1 MRFKKIIILILVL
14 FTAAGSALAV
24 EHVVDD
30 KSVFE
35 VTTKDLVESS
45 PIYEGRTV
53 ILRGE
58 VIGDIMPR
66 KTFAW
71 INLQDQF
78 NAVGVWAP
86 LALTKNISRRGNYRY
101 HGDIIEVRGI
111 FDHADPEFGGEF
123 CIRAAEIKV
132 IEKGF
137 LLAHPLGQVKINIAF
152 SMLGLVLCLL
162 VLRLVVPFKEDK
174 ERKES

>member
-1 MRFKKIIILILVL
+1 MSFKKVIILMLVL
-14 FTAAGSALAV
+14 FAAAGSAFAL
-24 EHVVDD
+24 ERIVDD
-30 KSVFE
+30 RSVFE

-45 PIYEGRTV
+45 SIYEGRTV
-53 ILRGE
+53 ILQGE
-58 VIGDIMPR
+58 VIGDILPR

-71 INLQDQF
+71 INLRDQF
-78 NAVGVWAP
+78 NAVGVWVP
-86 LALTKNISRRGNYRY
+86 LALTKNISRHGNYRY
-101 HGDIIEVRGI
+101 RGDIVEVKGI

-132 IEKGF
+132 VEKGF
-137 LLAHPLGQVKINIAF
+137 LLFHPLGQVKINIAF

-162 VLRLVVPFKEDK
+162 VLRLVVPFKDK